1 MKRCIFPHGVYL
13 HIKQKFSVMG
23 WNAFFEQTEIRTI
36 LNTIEMELKEE
47 YTSYECY
54 PRTDQIYRAFNL
66 TDYEKLKV
74 VIIGQDPYHGP
85 GQADGLAF
93 SVPDSCKTPPSLQNI
108 LKELHLDLGVTRTK
122 KSLDDWA
129 QQGVLLLNTS
139 LTVRK
144 AQPNSHR
151 FLGWQQ
157 FTDEVISYLST
168 TKDFL
173 VFVLWGNHA
182 QEKLPLIDK
191 MKHAVVCSAHPSP
204 LSAYRGFF
212 GSAPFSKINRMLEE
226 KSIDPI
232 NWLGAKDKF
241 TLFD

>member
-54 PRTDQIYRAFNL
+54 PRTNQIYRAFNL

-93 SVPDSCKTPPSLQNI
+93 SVPDSTLRCEELSFLSLSCCFY
-108 LKELHLDLGVTRTK
+108 T
-122 KSLDDWA
+122 
-129 QQGVLLLNTS
+129 
-139 LTVRK
+139 
-144 AQPNSHR
+144 
-151 FLGWQQ
+151 
-157 FTDEVISYLST
+157 
-168 TKDFL
+168 
-173 VFVLWGNHA
+173 
-182 QEKLPLIDK
+182 
-191 MKHAVVCSAHPSP
+191 
-204 LSAYRGFF
+204 
-212 GSAPFSKINRMLEE
+212 
-226 KSIDPI
+226 
-232 NWLGAKDKF
+232 
-241 TLFD
+241 